1 MGKIFINQLEKIVEK
16 YPFEKV
22 HKIIAHLVLA
32 MLEIRDTKNYLS
44 ESIRIISFTKGQI
57 LKVIRNLNEDERV
70 EFESEI
76 FNILQVMVVFPDFT
90 GEEIEMIKNFC
101 KKILPKEKRESLE
114 NFLKQRFKVITE
126 KPVGCLGFFQ
136 YNDLIIQDAIFNV
149 VYGFY
154 EERFVI
160 LTTEKIKDKD
170 LLETIIKF
178 YEEKGFSNFFE
189 NTAAVSMEKNNE
201 FFAVTFTNYGDSIHV
216 SVEKN

>member
-1 MGKIFINQLEKIVEK
+1 MGKIFINQLEKIVKK

-101 KKILPKEKRESLE
+101 KKIPHIERVERV
-114 NFLKQRFKVITE
+114 LKQRFKVITE

-189 NTAAVSMEKNNE
+189 NTAAVSMEKDNE